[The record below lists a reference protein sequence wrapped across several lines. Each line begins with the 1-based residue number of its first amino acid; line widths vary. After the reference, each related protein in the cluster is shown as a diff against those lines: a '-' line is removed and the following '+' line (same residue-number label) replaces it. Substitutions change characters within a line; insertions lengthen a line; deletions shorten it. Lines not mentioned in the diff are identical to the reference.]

1 MGSTY
6 RERMLGVIDG
16 QPLGPVP
23 FAPRMDLWYI
33 ANRARGTLPAGYEG
47 LTMAQL
53 ADVLGVACH
62 AVRAD
67 FTLPIEDQDWAL
79 RAFGVENHPDFP
91 YRVALRDLPLRFT
104 RDGDLMRTEIDTSAG
119 TVTTVQEQSIAMLRN
134 GESDAH
140 VLEYPIKSA
149 DDIEA
154 VVEVFE
160 HMEVIPTPQ
169 GYRAFHDRVGDRGIA
184 VAAGS
189 IAAAPIH
196 FFLHDLSS
204 IEQFMYLWYDERD
217 RLLKAASRLEPFFE
231 ACLEATITS
240 GAEVV
245 YWGANFDQGVTWP
258 PFFHEQLAP
267 WLTNVGARLHA
278 AGMALLCHTDGENR
292 MLLPH
297 YRHFGMD
304 VAESVCPS
312 PMTQLALAELRAGMP
327 SEVTVWGGVPSV
339 ALLESSM
346 SDSNYATFLDD
357 LAGLAADPSRL
368 ILGVS
373 DNVPPDMS
381 FERLTRL
388 GSRFQ

>member
-1 MGSTY
+1 
-6 RERMLGVIDG
+6 MLAVING

-33 ANRARGTLPAGYEG
+33 AHRARGTLPRGYEG

-53 ADVLGVACH
+53 SDVLGVACH

-67 FTLPIEDQDWAL
+67 FTLPIDEGDWAL

-91 YRVALRDLPLRFT
+91 YRVDLRGLPVRFT

-119 TVTTVQEQSIAMLRN
+119 TVTTVQEQSVAMLRN

-154 VVEVFE
+154 VAEVFE
-160 HMEVIPTPQ
+160 HMEVTPTPR
-169 GYRAFHDRVGDRGIA
+169 GYRAFHDRVGDRGLA

-217 RLLKAASRLEPFFE
+217 RLLAAARRLEPFFE
-231 ACLEATITS
+231 ACLEATTAC

-258 PFFHEQLAP
+258 PFFRDELAP
-267 WLTNVGARLHA
+267 WLARVGARLDA
-278 AGMALLCHTDGENR
+278 AGIALLCHTDGENR
-292 MLLPH
+292 MLLPL
-297 YRHFGMD
+297 YRDCGMD

-312 PMTQLALAELRAGMP
+312 PMTQLSLAELRAGMP
-327 SEVTVWGGVPSV
+327 PEVTVWGGVASI
-339 ALLESSM
+339 ALLETSMGDSSFG
-346 SDSNYATFLDD
+346 TFLD
-357 LAGLAADPSRL
+357 GLADVLADPTRV

-388 GSRFQ
+388 ASRFQ

>member
-1 MGSTY
+1 MRSTY
-6 RERMLGVIDG
+6 RERMLAVING
-16 QPLGPVP
+16 RPLGPVP

-33 ANRARGTLPAGYEG
+33 ANRARGTLPPGYEG

-67 FTLPIEDQDWAL
+67 FTMPIEDQDWAL

-91 YRVALRDLPLRFT
+91 YRVELRGLPIRFT
-104 RDGDLMRTEIDTSAG
+104 REGDLMRTEIDTSAG
-119 TVTTVQEQSIAMLRN
+119 TVTTIQERSNAMLVN

-154 VVEVFE
+154 VSEVFE

-169 GYRAFHDRVGDRGIA
+169 GYRAFHERVGDRGIA

-196 FFLHDLSS
+196 FFLHDLAS
-204 IEQFMYLWYDERD
+204 IEQFMYLWVDERD
-217 RLLKAASRLEPFFE
+217 RLLEAARRLEPFYE
-231 ACLEATITS
+231 TCLEATIAC

-258 PFFHEQLAP
+258 PFFGEQLAP
-267 WLTNVGARLHA
+267 WLTRVGARLRA

-292 MLLPH
+292 MLMPL
-297 YRHFGMD
+297 YRECGMD

-312 PMTQLALAELRAGMP
+312 PMTQLSLAELRAGMP
-327 SEVTVWGGVPSV
+327 PEVTVWGGVSSV

-346 SDSNYATFLDD
+346 NDSSYGALLDD
-357 LAGLAADPSRL
+357 LTDVLADPRRM

-381 FERLTRL
+381 FKRLTMMA
-388 GSRFQ
+388 SRFQ